1 MSTRSVD
8 PGREALFLLR
18 RSVTHGHEVRAEEE
32 TRMSSQSMTLPA
44 AVSPPVHQGGV
55 EHNKTNH
62 QKLAKLRSVL
72 DGLLREILV
81 PGFHGVVTV
90 KFTVQ
95 DGTIQIIEECVER
108 KHR

>member
-1 MSTRSVD
+1 
-8 PGREALFLLR
+8 
-18 RSVTHGHEVRAEEE
+18 
-32 TRMSSQSMTLPA
+32 MSSQSMTLPA
-44 AVSPPVHQGGV
+44 AASPPVHQGGV
-55 EHNKTNH
+55 EQTKANH

-72 DGLLREILV
+72 DGVLREILV

-90 KFTVQ
+90 KLTVQ